1 MSVDKLVD
9 SSQLDADLTS
19 VANAIRAKSGGSSQL
34 AFPAGFVS
42 AVQAIPTGG
51 TPTGTKQI
59 SITQNGTTTEDVAN
73 YANAEI
79 TVNVPTGGGKYNP
92 YGLPSGYTALKYLK
106 ATGTQWIKTD
116 IAPTLET
123 TIQATGQRTVTSGY
137 TALMGC
143 SNPNVFIPMAN
154 GVNATRYYARF
165 GSSSEKNI
173 DNPFPVGT
181 ALPPVITISKTQAVF
196 STEGM
201 ADKTVAI
208 GATAIGTINQNTRI
222 ALFGRYDGSS
232 NTCATTS
239 GILLRA
245 KIWDDGTLVGD
256 FVPAKRDADD
266 VLGMYD
272 LVSNSFYTNAG
283 TGTFIGGEFE

>member
-1 MSVDKLVD
+1 MALDKLVD
-9 SSQLDADLTS
+9 STQLDADLTS
-19 VANAIRAKSGGSSQL
+19 VADAIRAKSGGSSQL
-34 AFPAGFVS
+34 AFPADFVS
-42 AVQAIPTGG
+42 EIQAIP
-51 TPTGTKQI
+51 
-59 SITQNGTTTEDVAN
+59 S
-73 YANAEI
+73 
-79 TVNVPTGGGKYNP
+79 GGGGNYDP

-143 SNPNVFIPMAN
+143 SNPIIYIPMGN
-154 GVNATRYYARF
+154 GVYNSRYYAKF

-173 DNPFPVGT
+173 DNALPLGT
-181 ALPPVITISKTQAVF
+181 ALPTTITVNKTQAVF

-201 ADKTVAI
+201 ADKTLAI
-208 GATAIGTINQNTRI
+208 GATALGTADPNTRI
-222 ALFGRYDGSS
+222 ALFGRHNGSDD
-232 NTCATTS
+232 TCSTTS
-239 GILLRA
+239 GFLLRA
-245 KIWDDGTLVGD
+245 KIWDDGTLAAD

-272 LVSNSFYTNAG
+272 LVSNTFYTNAG
-283 TGTFIGGEFE
+283 SGTFVGGEF

>member
-1 MSVDKLVD
+1 MAYDKVVD
-9 SSQLDADLTS
+9 STQLDADLTS

-42 AVQAIPTGG
+42 AIQAIP
-51 TPTGTKQI
+51 
-59 SITQNGTTTEDVAN
+59 S
-73 YANAEI
+73 
-79 TVNVPTGGGKYNP
+79 GGGNYDP

-123 TIQATGQRTVTSGY
+123 TIQATGQRTVASGY
-137 TALMGC
+137 GAIMG
-143 SNPNVFIPMAN
+143 SYDPIAYIPMGN
-154 GVNATRYYARF
+154 GAYGGRYYARF

-173 DNPFPVGT
+173 DVPFPVGT
-181 ALPPVITISKTQAVF
+181 ALPPTITLNKTQAVF

-201 ADKTVAI
+201 ADKTLAI
-208 GATAIGTINQNTRI
+208 GATGLGTVDPSTRI
-222 ALFGRYDGSS
+222 ALFGRHNGGND
-232 NTCATTS
+232 TCSTTS
-239 GILLRA
+239 GFLLRA
-245 KIWDDGTLVGD
+245 KIWDDGTLVAD

-272 LVSNSFYTNAG
+272 LVSNTFYTNAG
-283 TGTFIGGEFE
+283 SGTFVGGEF

>member
-9 SSQLDADLTS
+9 STQLDADLTS

-42 AVQAIPTGG
+42 EIQAIP
-51 TPTGTKQI
+51 
-59 SITQNGTTTEDVAN
+59 S
-73 YANAEI
+73 
-79 TVNVPTGGGKYNP
+79 GGGGDYDP

-137 TALMGC
+137 TAIMGC
-143 SNPNVFIPMAN
+143 NNPVAYIPMGDGAY
-154 GVNATRYYARF
+154 ARRYYAKF

-173 DNPFPVGT
+173 DNPLPTGT
-181 ALPPVITISKTQAVF
+181 ALPPTITINKTEAVF

-201 ADKTVAI
+201 ADKTLAI
-208 GATAIGTINQNTRI
+208 GATAIGTVNQNTRI
-222 ALFGRYDGSS
+222 ALFGRHDGS
-232 NTCATTS
+232 NDTCTTTS
-239 GILLRA
+239 GFLFRA
-245 KIWDDGTLVGD
+245 KIWDDGTLVAD
-256 FVPAKRDADD
+256 LVPAKRDADD

-272 LVSNSFYTNAG
+272 LVSDTFYTNAG
-283 TGTFIGGEFE
+283 SGTFVGGEF